1 MRNRLF
7 LLRYLKFNN
16 ILNCIRELEK
26 LSTVKSVKE
35 RQKLLAS
42 FESCVIDAIS
52 ELALNCL
59 RGNIPLKS
67 CDFKKLKKYQN
78 VLRIVSK
85 PNKVSTRRN
94 ILIQKGGFLNLLIAP
109 ALSLIATLV
118 GEYIGKRIAK

>member
-1 MRNRLF
+1 
-7 LLRYLKFNN
+7 
-16 ILNCIRELEK
+16 LNCIRELEK